1 MRIHSFLS
9 PFKTGP
15 ENVSGFQGVG
25 TVYFSKSGSENPEG
39 FQQDRKHKKISGS
52 QRSIRIPRGSCV
64 YLPRSEPEDTEGF
77 RQDRKETPFF
87 ADQEKA

>member
-25 TVYFSKSGSENPEG
+25 TVYFSKSGSQNPEG
-39 FQQDRKHKKISGS
+39 FQQDRKLKKDPRAPKLYRDSKGS
-52 QRSIRIPRGSCV
+52 V
-64 YLPRSEPEDTEGF
+64 
-77 RQDRKETPFF
+77 PFF
-87 ADQEKA
+87 SPKSNHKIPKDSNGIGN

>member
-39 FQQDRKHKKISGS
+39 FQQDRKHKKNKRISKKRKDPKGF
-52 QRSIRIPRGSCV
+52 V
-64 YLPRSEPEDTEGF
+64 FLP
-77 RQDRKETPFF
+77 
-87 ADQEKA
+87 AEK